1 MNNYGIMIIKN
12 QNDMKKLLFKIL
24 FFVLVFVV
32 SSCENTKTYKDKL
45 QVHYENLEPQEITVK
60 SYNEVLFSIDTAN
73 FAEGLKSIKDDYLV
87 FLGGDLDNEDAVAY
101 LKAFA
106 IDTFCIRINKLV
118 EEKFSN
124 NEALAKDIKAVYQR
138 FNYYYPGMEFPDTYF
153 YVSGVDYEMPA
164 VMIQPDGIL
173 ISLDYYLGNEGN
185 FYDYIG
191 MPRYRSVRCQPS
203 YITRDLAQAFYDNF
217 FAVRVTKKD
226 VLSEMISAGKKL
238 YFIEAMNPALPD
250 SVLMGYTSKQTKWAK
265 QYEADIWATIVGDNI
280 LYANDMM
287 VFRNFFGDAPFTQ
300 QFSRES
306 PARLGE
312 YIGLQIIRSYMTHND
327 VSLQDLLK
335 NNDLQQIFQNS
346 QYKPF
351 KN

>member
-1 MNNYGIMIIKN
+1 MNKIPFIITFILSIT
-12 QNDMKKLLFKIL
+12 LL
-24 FFVLVFVV
+24 
-32 SSCENTKTYKDKL
+32 SCENTKTYKDKL
-45 QVHYENLEPQEITVK
+45 QVHHENLEPQELVIK
-60 SYNEVLFSIDTAN
+60 KYNEALFSIDTAD

-106 IDTFCIRINKLV
+106 IDTFCIRLNNLV
-118 EEKFSN
+118 EEKFSDD
-124 NEALAKDIKAVYQR
+124 AKLTEEIKSLYQR
-138 FNYYYPGMEFPDTYF
+138 LNYYYPGIEIPETYF

-164 VMIQPDGIL
+164 VMIQPNGIL
-173 ISLDYYLGNEGN
+173 ISVDYYLGNEDKL
-185 FYDYIG
+185 YDYIG

-217 FAVRVTKKD
+217 FAGRVVQKD
-226 VLSEMISAGKKL
+226 VLSDMIKAGKQL

-250 SVLMGYTSKQTKWAK
+250 SVLLGYSSKQTQWAK
-265 QYEADIWATIVGDNI
+265 QYEADVWAAMVGNNM
-280 LYANDMM
+280 LYENDMM
-287 VFRNFFGDAPFTQ
+287 TYRNLFGDGPFTQ
-300 QFSRES
+300 AFSKEA

-312 YIGLQIIRSYMTHND
+312 FIGLQIIRSYMTHND

-335 NNDLQQIFQNS
+335 NNDLQQIFQSS

>member
-1 MNNYGIMIIKN
+1 MGIIKN
-12 QNDMKKLLFKIL
+12 QNYMKNTFFAAIFIFSLALL
-24 FFVLVFVV
+24 
-32 SSCENTKTYKDKL
+32 SCENTKTYKDKL
-45 QVHYENLEPQEITVK
+45 QVHYENLEPQEITIRN
-60 SYNEVLFSIDTAN
+60 YNEALFAIDTAN
-73 FAEGLKSIKDDYLV
+73 FTEGLKSIKDEFLI
-87 FLGGDLDNEDAVAY
+87 FLGGDLDNEDAVSY

-106 IDTFCIRINKLV
+106 IDTFCIRLNDLV
-118 EEKFSN
+118 EEKFSDD
-124 NEALAKDIKAVYQR
+124 ETLAKEIKSVYQR

-153 YVSGVDYEMPA
+153 YVSGVDYEIPA
-164 VMIQPDGIL
+164 VMIQPEGIL
-173 ISLDYYLGNEGN
+173 ISLDYYLGNEDKL
-185 FYDYIG
+185 YDYIG
-191 MPRYRSVRCQPS
+191 MPRFRSVRCQPS

-217 FAVRVTKKD
+217 FAGRASQKD
-226 VLSEMISAGKKL
+226 VLTEMIKAGKQL

-250 SVLMGYTSKQTKWAK
+250 SVLMGYTSKQTQWAK

-300 QFSRES
+300 QFSKES

-335 NNDLQQIFQNS
+335 NNDLQQIFQDS

>member
-1 MNNYGIMIIKN
+1 MNKIPFIITFILSIT
-12 QNDMKKLLFKIL
+12 LL
-24 FFVLVFVV
+24 
-32 SSCENTKTYKDKL
+32 SCENTKTYKDKL
-45 QVHYENLEPQEITVK
+45 QVHHENLEPQELVIK
-60 SYNEVLFSIDTAN
+60 KYNEALFSIDTAD

-106 IDTFCIRINKLV
+106 IDTFCIRLNNLV
-118 EEKFSN
+118 EEKFSDD
-124 NEALAKDIKAVYQR
+124 AKLTEEIKSLYQR
-138 FNYYYPGMEFPDTYF
+138 LNYYYPGIEIPETYF

-164 VMIQPDGIL
+164 VMIQPNGIL
-173 ISLDYYLGNEGN
+173 ISVDYYLGNEDKL
-185 FYDYIG
+185 YDYIG

-217 FAVRVTKKD
+217 FAGRVVQKD
-226 VLSEMISAGKKL
+226 VLSDMIKAGKQL

-250 SVLMGYTSKQTKWAK
+250 SVLLGYSSKQTQWAK
-265 QYEADIWATIVGDNI
+265 QYEADVWAAMVGNNM
-280 LYANDMM
+280 LYENDMM
-287 VFRNFFGDAPFTQ
+287 TYRNLFGDGPFTQ
-300 QFSRES
+300 AFSKEA

-312 YIGLQIIRSYMTHND
+312 FIGLQIIRSYMTHND
-327 VSLQDLLK
+327 VSLQDMLR
-335 NNDLQQIFQNS
+335 NNDIQQIFQSS